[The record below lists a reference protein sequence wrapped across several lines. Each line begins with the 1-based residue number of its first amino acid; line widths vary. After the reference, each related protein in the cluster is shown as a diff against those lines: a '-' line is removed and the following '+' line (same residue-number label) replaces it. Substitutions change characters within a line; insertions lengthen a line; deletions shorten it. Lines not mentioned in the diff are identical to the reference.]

1 MEEKEF
7 LQCKER
13 IIKVLKYAYD
23 TRYYNDVLKKAGL
36 ESPQKIENI
45 SYEEFKKIPCL
56 SKQDLKLNCLD
67 EREH

>member
-23 TRYYNDVLKKAGL
+23 TRYYNDVLKRQVLKA
-36 ESPQKIENI
+36 P
-45 SYEEFKKIPCL
+45 KK
-56 SKQDLKLNCLD
+56 
-67 EREH
+67 